1 VKRFW
6 IISILAGALIF
17 TGASSVLAEDQYAS
31 LYLSPYSGTFFV
43 GNTFD
48 ISIFVNTEEN
58 NINAVEVNLNFPPDL
73 LQVTSPTANFS
84 FISIWA
90 DQPSYSNKDGTI
102 SFKGGVPNPG
112 IKTSAGLVSTITFRA
127 KAPGTAK
134 ISFLDSSKILLSD
147 GKGTNILKSAAGGEY
162 GLILQPFEGPKITSP
177 THPSLSA
184 WYKNNNPVFF
194 FEKEE
199 GVTDYSY
206 ILDQDP
212 SGTLDN
218 VSEGSSNSAS
228 FNDVGNGIWYFH
240 AKAKKSGSWGG
251 VSHYP
256 VHIDTAPPKAFKIKI
271 DTAKI
276 LTSSRFFA
284 YFSTEDALSGMDRY
298 ELSVVD
304 MSDPQAMSNPFF
316 MEAVSPYQ
324 IPSETTGEFAVLVRA
339 YDKAGNFA
347 EDREVIKA
355 ISPFLS
361 YTQEGLRIKNFL
373 LPLYLIYLVIIAF
386 LVLISWLFYN
396 YLKRRNL
403 GKRLKT
409 EVAEAEKEIED
420 VRRLEKKIQDMRLLE
435 EEARRES
442 ERLAGRLKKEE
453 ENQSFDE
460 KQS

>member
-6 IISILAGALIF
+6 IISIIIGALIF
-17 TGASSVLAEDQYAS
+17 TGTSPVFAEGPSAS

-48 ISIFVNTEEN
+48 VSVFVNTEEN
-58 NINAVEVNLNFPPDL
+58 NINAVEVNLKFPPEL
-73 LQVTSPTANFS
+73 LQVTSPTASFS

-112 IKTSAGLVSTITFRA
+112 IKTSAGLVSTVTFRA

-134 ISFLDSSKILLSD
+134 ISISDSSKVLLSD
-147 GKGTNILKSAAGGEY
+147 GKGTNILKSTANGEY
-162 GLILQPFEGPKITSP
+162 SLVLQPFEGPKITSP
-177 THPSLSA
+177 THPSLTT
-184 WYKNNNPVFF
+184 WYRNNNPVFF
-194 FEKEE
+194 LEKEE
-199 GVTDYSY
+199 GMTDFSYS
-206 ILDQDP
+206 LDQDP
-212 SGTLDN
+212 NGTLDN
-218 VSEGSSNSAS
+218 ISEGSNNSAA

-240 AKAKKSGSWGG
+240 AKAKKNGAWGG

-256 VHIDTAPPKAFKIKI
+256 VHIDTAPPKAFKITI

-284 YFSTEDALSGMDRY
+284 YFSTEDSLSGMDRY
-298 ELSVVD
+298 EVSVVD
-304 MSDPQAMSNPFF
+304 MSDPQALSNPFF
-316 MEAVSPYQ
+316 IEAVSPYQ
-324 IPSETTGEFAVLVRA
+324 IPFEKTGEFAVLVRA
-339 YDKAGNFA
+339 YDKAGNFS
-347 EDREVIKA
+347 EDKEILKTM
-355 ISPFLS
+355 SPFLS
-361 YTQEGLRIKNFL
+361 YTKEGIRIKNFL
-373 LPLYLIYLVIIAF
+373 LPLFSIYFIIAGI
-386 LVLISWLFYN
+386 LVLIVWLIYN

-403 GKRLKT
+403 GRRLRT

-442 ERLAGRLKKEE
+442 ERLAGRLKEE
-453 ENQSFDE
+453 NNNQSFDE
-460 KQS
+460 KQK